1 MRWTDLYLGLMA
13 TTFAFAGVV
22 LRLDGAPWSAVIP
35 VWVLAAAV
43 GVAMAVRARA
53 TRKVLIV
60 AEPDRRPQA
69 RLRDE
74 LDDAGFAI
82 VSCAGP
88 DERAGCPVLAG
99 LPCPFEGHH
108 PVAAMIFAGS
118 GDVEML
124 PPCGPALKVPAVA
137 LIEGSAEGVSFGEQD
152 ARIGWN
158 LGPQN
163 AALTLRALLSERRR
177 NRPRRHDP

>member
-22 LRLDGAPWSAVIP
+22 IRFDGAPWSAVIP
-35 VWVLAAAV
+35 VWILAAV
-43 GVAMAVRARA
+43 LSIAMGLHARA
-53 TRKVLIV
+53 TRAILVV
-60 AEPDRRPQA
+60 AEPREHPEP
-69 RLRDE
+69 RLHDE
-74 LDDAGFAI
+74 LDDAGFAV
-82 VSCAGP
+82 VSCVGP
-88 DERAGCPVLAG
+88 DARAGGCPVLAG
-99 LPCPFEGHH
+99 RPCPFEGRH
-108 PVAAMIFAGS
+108 PVAAMVFAGT

-137 LIEGSAEGVSFGEQD
+137 LVEGSAEGVSFGVDD

-158 LGPQN
+158 LGPQD

-177 NRPRRHDP
+177 DQASGR